1 MSLVSIIIPIKNEP
15 YIDTLI
21 YDIHHEL
28 KNIKHEIIVV
38 DKSENRP
45 NIKNAKLIV
54 QKSDGLGKA
63 FLEGLKESKGNI
75 IVLMDGDGSHDPKDI
90 RSLLR
95 KIDENDIV
103 IGSKYISGS
112 KVEDPFLRVAIS
124 HCANSIARF
133 ILGLKIKD
141 PVSGFAAIKRR
152 VLEDIKLNPIGY
164 KVVTELIYKATKKGY
179 RIVESTFIFHK
190 RKEGQSKFN
199 FNEIFRFVRLVLR
212 LKLIGR

>member
-90 RSLLR
+90 RSLFR
-95 KIDENDIV
+95 KN
-103 IGSKYISGS
+103 
-112 KVEDPFLRVAIS
+112 
-124 HCANSIARF
+124 N
-133 ILGLKIKD
+133 
-141 PVSGFAAIKRR
+141 
-152 VLEDIKLNPIGY
+152 
-164 KVVTELIYKATKKGY
+164 
-179 RIVESTFIFHK
+179 
-190 RKEGQSKFN
+190 
-199 FNEIFRFVRLVLR
+199 
-212 LKLIGR
+212 